1 MINLS
6 GRRRFTSQRVVLYT
20 VLAERVLFAIASGW
34 QRQAP
39 TLVEELVEYSSSL
52 LSVLNSLTAIY
63 ETEARDHAHRVEHQ
77 LHGAMEEIKTISKQA
92 QVVAMNARIA
102 AARAG
107 VAGNEFALVATELIN
122 ITTDIGA
129 ILQRCPFTGSR
140 RTLYRTCNVFETTR
154 PWCRF
159 SADQMSP
166 QTFFRNR
173 EPLCDIPPST
183 RSRRF
188 APRRLERPHRRG

>member
-20 VLAERVLFAIASGW
+20 VLADRVLFTIASGW

-129 ILQRCPFTGSR
+129 ILQGCPFTGSR

-154 PWCRF
+154 QCCRF
-159 SADQMSP
+159 SADQMFP
-166 QTFFRNR
+166 QTFFQNR
-173 EPLCDIPPST
+173 EPLCGIPPST
-183 RSRRF
+183 RNRRF
-188 APRRLERPHRRG
+188 APHRLERPHRRG